1 MNNILQKVISIV
13 LISTLALSFASCSKT
28 DESRAAISIE
38 QEGQNDDPDVTTI
51 TFAIE
56 ECYVDENNLKIFNE
70 ELLKDGY
77 KYQLRVKYISGD
89 VASDYRR
96 NIETELKNGT
106 SDVVFL
112 GYDDGSNSLIDLI
125 NSGLLLN
132 LDDLISSD
140 KGKALYE
147 AFPKVWW
154 EAVKVN
160 GHTYSIPNP
169 PPVTLGAFAAFNRD
183 YISED
188 AIEKW
193 DGSIEGIYD
202 MIKKIKWNDEESPRF
217 KYCISDYS
225 FTDMIGCEIQ
235 NGLLY
240 DHDTMK
246 IENPFESEKYLNYLK
261 VLEQMKNDGFMKKT
275 VSYYANTTYIDE
287 EEDLK
292 SGKFLVVLSEGEPEE
307 YLLKDNICIK
317 RIPPCFSSQIAAS
330 IGISKKTENLDAVID
345 FLGLLYGEDK
355 YANLLLYGK
364 QDVDYKLKDGYV
376 ADMDGT
382 EQRMYHYYFTK
393 TALNLFINTHPVVG
407 EDFVINRKESY
418 FAYYASIKL
427 SPFIGFQPDSDNKG
441 VISQDMDDF
450 MDSLSGKPLDE
461 SIKKY
466 SAKLKADGMDE
477 YLNSVR
483 KQWEE
488 YSK

>member
-1 MNNILQKVISIV
+1 MNKILQKAISIV
-13 LISTLALSFASCSKT
+13 LISTMALSFTSCGKT
-28 DESRAAISIE
+28 DEGWTTINTE
-38 QEGQNDDPDVTTI
+38 QEGQTVDPDVTTI

-56 ECYVDENNLKIFNE
+56 ECFVDDNYLKLFNE
-70 ELLKDGY
+70 ELLKDGH
-77 KYQLRVKYISGD
+77 KYQLKLKYF
-89 VASDYRR
+89 SDSEGNDYFKE
-96 NIETELKNGT
+96 IETELKNGT
-106 SDVVFL
+106 SDVAFL
-112 GYDDGSNSLIDLI
+112 GYDDGSNGLVSLL
-125 NSGLLLN
+125 NSGVLLD

-140 KGKALYE
+140 KGKTLYE
-147 AFPKVWW
+147 AFPKAWW

-169 PPVTLGAFAAFNRD
+169 SPVTLGVFAAFNKD
-183 YISED
+183 YINED

-193 DGSIEGIYD
+193 DGSIESIYEI
-202 MIKKIKWNDEESPRF
+202 IKNIKWNDEDAPRF

-225 FTDMIGCEIQ
+225 IEDMIGCDIQ

-246 IENPFESEKYLNYLK
+246 IENPLESEKFLNYLK
-261 VLEQMKNDGFMKKT
+261 VLEQMKTDGFMKKT

-287 EEDLK
+287 KEDLE

-345 FLGLLYGEDK
+345 FLGILYGEEK
-355 YANLLLYGK
+355 YGNLLLYGR
-364 QDVDYKLKDGYV
+364 QDVDYKLIDGYV
-376 ADMDGT
+376 ADMNGT

-418 FAYYASIKL
+418 FAYYKSMKL
-427 SPFIGFQPDSDNKG
+427 SPFIGFQPDNEKKG
-441 VISQDMDDF
+441 IISQDIDDF
-450 MDSLSGKPLDE
+450 MDCLSGKPLDE
-461 SIKKY
+461 ALKKHTD
-466 SAKLKADGMDE
+466 KLKADGMDE
-477 YLNSVR
+477 YLSSAR

-488 YSK
+488 FHK